1 MAILNWVN
9 FRKSS
14 RGGVIFNPKTYV
26 ADFGNFKQGFLIMKL
41 VQHTNIRVQGMFFN
55 KCIEKNQNKTHLE
68 EGMCLHS
75 AFHTIQPSY
84 LLAYI
89 CNHIC
94 NKKLQYN
101 FPKIRGWGAS
111 KALWNLSQKFIRFG
125 SRTLPLVQFEE
136 GYVKRKL
143 GFASVGTLTGT
154 VTFGI
159 KRRRCFQVLDCEKA
173 SLKIYIPSNTSLQ
186 ESTTIMRFV
195 KGR

>member
-1 MAILNWVN
+1 MTLIQNSN
-9 FRKSS
+9 F
-14 RGGVIFNPKTYV
+14 
-26 ADFGNFKQGFLIMKL
+26 
-41 VQHTNIRVQGMFFN
+41 RVQGIFFQQLYSITPISGN
-55 KCIEKNQNKTHLE
+55 RVK
-68 EGMCLHS
+68 

>member
-1 MAILNWVN
+1 MHLIQNSN
-9 FRKSS
+9 FR
-14 RGGVIFNPKTYV
+14 
-26 ADFGNFKQGFLIMKL
+26 A
-41 VQHTNIRVQGMFFN
+41 QGMFFQQLYCN
-55 KCIEKNQNKTHLE
+55 TFVLHLYLE
-68 EGMCLHS
+68 IMCMHFILSSHHIS
-75 AFHTIQPSY
+75 SH
-84 LLAYI
+84 I

-94 NKKLQYN
+94 HKKLQYN

-111 KALWNLSQKFIRFG
+111 KALWNLSQKFIQFG